1 MTEGGQYMVISGAI
15 IAISGSRKSLTIPF
29 FTCELVSDSMAMLV
43 TSDPVPAVVGKA
55 IKGIDREVMIF
66 SPNNVSNDPNCS
78 S

>member
-1 MTEGGQYMVISGAI
+1 MVISGAM

-29 FTCELVSDSMAMLV
+29 FTFELVSDRMAMLV

-55 IKGIDREVMIF
+55 IKGIDREAMVF
-66 SPNNVSNDPNCS
+66 SPNNVSNGPSCS